1 MTDACRKS
9 TNSRPI
15 SISNGRAM
23 ALISMPER
31 GTCGGFCEP
40 SCRTLVQNRRA
51 ERSCRMIS
59 MRAIVVLAAL
69 LSLAAPG
76 VSYRAIELQSPISV
90 TLALKASTAPV
101 PEQHRVASGK
111 ADQPLFFGVAPRV
124 YRANVPF
131 SEIDFVATPSHEPPS
146 LDRHGPPLAPR
157 PPPL

>member
-1 MTDACRKS
+1 
-9 TNSRPI
+9 
-15 SISNGRAM
+15 
-23 ALISMPER
+23 
-31 GTCGGFCEP
+31 
-40 SCRTLVQNRRA
+40 
-51 ERSCRMIS
+51 MIS

-101 PEQHRVASGK
+101 PEQHRVTSGK